1 MFPNKSDRW
10 EGGLEA
16 ISATAV
22 ANTSKPI
29 STHHFSLRALAD
41 RYMPFLILAG
51 IAIFIAVLLVMVAF
65 RRPNAGIDAR
75 LVVPLCFLVVGG
87 AAGAVA
93 VYYTQRVQKVEIHED
108 RLAWIDA
115 DGEHEYH
122 WEDITSV
129 HRMETII
136 NGQRH
141 TTLTIR
147 FGDGKQVAFT
157 HALSEYDALALQVQA
172 LSASAALSK
181 TTQQLDKLGVLSF
194 GAVQISRAG
203 VNFAGDF
210 FPWQDLDYGLV
221 NGHLVLSTFAGRKS
235 KPLEEIPNYFLMLE
249 LMSRVGKPKGN
260 PADFVPEV
268 RG

>member
-1 MFPNKSDRW
+1 MS
-10 EGGLEA
+10 E
-16 ISATAV
+16 
-22 ANTSKPI
+22 PI
-29 STHHFSLRALAD
+29 STHYFSLRAMAD
-41 RYMPFLILAG
+41 RYMPFVVLSG

-65 RRPNAGIDAR
+65 SRPNAGIDAR
-75 LVVPLCFLVVGG
+75 IVVPLCFLVVVG

-115 DGEHEYH
+115 DGEHEYR
-122 WEDITSV
+122 WEDVTSV
-129 HRMETII
+129 HRLEKIT
-136 NGQRH
+136 NGYRQ

-147 FGDGKQVAFT
+147 FEDGKQAVFT

-172 LSASAALSK
+172 LSASAALPK
-181 TTQQLDKLGVLSF
+181 TTQQLDKLGALSF

-210 FPWQDLDYGLV
+210 IPWQDLDYGLV
-221 NGHLVLSTFAGRKS
+221 NGHLVLSTFAGRRS
-235 KPLEEIPNYFLMLE
+235 KPLDEIPNYFLMLE
-249 LMSRVGKPKGN
+249 LMSRVGKPAGN
-260 PADFVPEV
+260 PGDFVPEV